1 VGGFGSNNYLRKF
14 LKRELGE
21 GIDVKQPHAAYVS
34 KSNGK
39 LMNRQSAI
47 VRGAVLH
54 RMGLDIVRERVMRAN
69 YGIDKAVPF
78 DFGTHPLS
86 RMMVG
91 PDGVLRCCE
100 VMHWYARKVHSRR

>member
-1 VGGFGSNNYLRKF
+1 MK
-14 LKRELGE
+14 
-21 GIDVKQPHAAYVS
+21 
-34 KSNGK
+34 
-39 LMNRQSAI
+39 RQSAI

-78 DFGTHPLS
+78 NFGTHPLT

-100 VMHWYARKVHSRR
+100 VMHWYAKKVHPYH